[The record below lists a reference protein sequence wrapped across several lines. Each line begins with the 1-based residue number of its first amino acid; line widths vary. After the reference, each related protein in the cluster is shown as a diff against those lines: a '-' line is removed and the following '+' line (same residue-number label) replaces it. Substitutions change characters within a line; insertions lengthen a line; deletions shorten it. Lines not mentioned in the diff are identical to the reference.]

1 MKQKQYIL
9 HSLTIEVIA
18 VLLASMIAFQICN
31 MLSIRMSLLPFV
43 MAVGYV
49 ILKLLYHLCISIARY
64 IIETPLSHLALAD
77 EVTDKKTSA
86 VASLHTQDCV
96 EVQKRRMELFHY
108 EYQHEQ
114 QQYKQQKEREEDEK
128 LNAILKYTRDT
139 FKRFDLDETEIFQI
153 CESVRYFVTNRQVLS
168 MTEIHIKKHSSLTQI
183 SLKNFAWNIAFQYNI
198 GGDVTTSFVMATF
211 AEWFTNSTFDTVRKN
226 LRTTTGRHKIEIDEN
241 ILSKYG
247 IQAIF
252 SLPNNNYYR
261 KLLMLSEYLYN
272 FGIIL

>member
-86 VASLHTQDCV
+86 VASL
-96 EVQKRRMELFHY
+96 HY

-247 IQAIF
+247 I
-252 SLPNNNYYR
+252 
-261 KLLMLSEYLYN
+261 
-272 FGIIL
+272 

>member
-1 MKQKQYIL
+1 MKQKRHIL
-9 HSLTIEVIA
+9 HSLTIEVMA
-18 VLLASMIAFQICN
+18 VLLASMVAFQICDKFG
-31 MLSIRMSLLPFV
+31 IRMSLLPFV
-43 MAVGYV
+43 MVAGYI
-49 ILKLLYHLCISIARY
+49 ILKLLYHLCIIVARY
-64 IIETPLSHLALAD
+64 IIEAIPPSFWVSVKKRDSKKTLALASFPISNS
-77 EVTDKKTSA
+77 E
-86 VASLHTQDCV
+86 
-96 EVQKRRMELFHY
+96 EVQKKQMELFHY
-108 EYQHEQ
+108 EYQREQ

-241 ILSKYG
+241 ILSKY
-247 IQAIF
+247 AI
-252 SLPNNNYYR
+252 
-261 KLLMLSEYLYN
+261 
-272 FGIIL
+272 